1 MTYKYYEVRREVY
14 DKCSDKT
21 LKRTRS
27 FKDLKRL
34 FKWYAWVI
42 MALLLVSMIA
52 FIILVYV
59 FPGKPYYLIPCA
71 AAFTVTAIWEFH
83 SERIYNAGE
92 RYRELEEVKHN
103 YLQYIRNVKG
113 VLDSC
118 GIDSREKLDALKKE
132 CNARLDSHTKPY
144 KSVSSTTYNML
155 VSVPLGA
162 VVSSIIYR
170 NSGDTAVAQ
179 IVGLLMFGLMIIGI
193 CKGFK
198 ALSFYADGYF
208 KDRYLLEVLNEL
220 DYTDF

>member
-1 MTYKYYEVRREVY
+1 MTYKYYDVRREVY

-27 FKDLKRL
+27 LKDLRKL

-42 MALLLVSMIA
+42 MSLWLVFMIT

-59 FPGKPYYLIPCA
+59 LPGKPYYLIPCA
-71 AAFTVTAIWEFH
+71 AAFTVTAIWEFR

-144 KSVSSTTYNML
+144 KPVSSTTYNML
-155 VSVPLGA
+155 ISVPLGA

-179 IVGLLMFGLMIIGI
+179 IVGLLMFGLMIIGF
-193 CKGFK
+193 CKVFK
-198 ALSFYADGYF
+198 ALTFYADGYF

>member
-1 MTYKYYEVRREVY
+1 MTYKYYDVRREIY

-27 FKDLKRL
+27 LKDLRRL

-42 MALLLVSMIA
+42 MSLLPISMIA
-52 FIILVYV
+52 FIILVYA
-59 FPGKPYYLIPCA
+59 FPEKPYYLIPCA
-71 AAFTVTAIWEFH
+71 AAFIVTAIWEFR
-83 SERIYNAGE
+83 SERIYNAGK
-92 RYRELEEVKHN
+92 RYRELEEVQKN

-113 VLDSC
+113 VLNAC
-118 GIDSREKLDALKKE
+118 GIDSREKLAALKNE
-132 CNARLDSHTKPY
+132 CNARLGSHTKPY

-155 VSVPLGA
+155 ISVPLGA

-220 DYTDF
+220 DYIDF

>member
-1 MTYKYYEVRREVY
+1 MTYKYYDVRREIY
-14 DKCSDKT
+14 DKCSGKA

-27 FKDLKRL
+27 FKDLRRL

-42 MALLLVSMIA
+42 MALLPVSMIA
-52 FIILVYV
+52 FIILTHI

-71 AAFTVTAIWEFH
+71 TAFIVIAIWEFL

-92 RYRELEEVKHN
+92 RYRELEEVKNN

-113 VLDSC
+113 VLNAC
-118 GIDSREKLDALKKE
+118 GIDSRKKLDALKNE
-132 CNARLDSHTKPY
+132 CNVRLASHTKPY

-155 VSVPLGA
+155 ISVPLGA

>member
-1 MTYKYYEVRREVY
+1 MTYKYYDVRREVY

-27 FKDLKRL
+27 FKDLRKL

-42 MALLLVSMIA
+42 MSLWLVFMIT

-59 FPGKPYYLIPCA
+59 LPGKPYYLIPCA
-71 AAFTVTAIWEFH
+71 AAFTVTAIWEFR

-92 RYRELEEVKHN
+92 RYRELEEVQKN

-113 VLDSC
+113 VLNACD
-118 GIDSREKLDALKKE
+118 IDSREKLDALKKE

-170 NSGDTAVAQ
+170 NSGDAAVAQ
-179 IVGLLMFGLMIIGI
+179 IVGLLMFGLMIIGF
-193 CKGFK
+193 CKVFK
-198 ALSFYADGYF
+198 ALTFYADGYF

>member
-34 FKWYAWVI
+34 FKSYAWVI

-118 GIDSREKLDALKKE
+118 GIDSREKHDALKKE
-132 CNARLDSHTKPY
+132 CNARCSLRGH
-144 KSVSSTTYNML
+144 ML
-155 VSVPLGA
+155 QCLQSK
-162 VVSSIIYR
+162 I
-170 NSGDTAVAQ
+170 
-179 IVGLLMFGLMIIGI
+179 
-193 CKGFK
+193 
-198 ALSFYADGYF
+198 
-208 KDRYLLEVLNEL
+208 
-220 DYTDF
+220 

>member
-1 MTYKYYEVRREVY
+1 MTYKYYDIRREIY

-27 FKDLKRL
+27 FKDLRRL
-34 FKWYAWVI
+34 FKWHAWVI
-42 MALLLVSMIA
+42 MSLLPVSMIA
-52 FIILVYV
+52 FIILVYA
-59 FPGKPYYLIPCA
+59 FPEKPYYLIPCA
-71 AAFTVTAIWEFH
+71 AAFIVTAIWEFR

-113 VLDSC
+113 VLNSC
-118 GIDSREKLDALKKE
+118 GIDSRKKLDALKNE
-132 CNARLDSHTKPY
+132 CNARLASHTKPY

-155 VSVPLGA
+155 ISVPLGA

-179 IVGLLMFGLMIIGI
+179 IVGLLMFGLIIIGF

-198 ALSFYADGYF
+198 AFTFYTDGYF

>member
-1 MTYKYYEVRREVY
+1 MTYKYYDVRREVY

-27 FKDLKRL
+27 FKDLRKL
-34 FKWYAWVI
+34 LKWYAWI
-42 MALLLVSMIA
+42 IISLLLVSMIA

-71 AAFTVTAIWEFH
+71 AAFTVTSIWEFR
-83 SERIYNAGE
+83 SERIYNANE

-103 YLQYIRNVKG
+103 YLQYIRNIKG
-113 VLDSC
+113 VLNSC
-118 GIDSREKLDALKKE
+118 GIDSREKLDALKNE
-132 CNARLDSHTKPY
+132 CNARLDSHAKPY

-170 NSGDTAVAQ
+170 NSGDAAVAQ
-179 IVGLLMFGLMIIGI
+179 IVWLLMVGLMIIGF
-193 CKGFK
+193 CKVFK
-198 ALSFYADGYF
+198 ALTFYADGYF
-208 KDRYLLEVLNEL
+208 KDRYLLEVLREL
-220 DYTDF
+220 DYTDV

>member
-1 MTYKYYEVRREVY
+1 MTYKYYDVRREIY
-14 DKCSDKT
+14 DKCSGKA

-170 NSGDTAVAQ
+170 NSGDAAVAQ
-179 IVGLLMFGLMIIGI
+179 IVGLLMVGLMIIGF
-193 CKGFK
+193 CKVFK
-198 ALSFYADGYF
+198 ALTFYADGYF

-220 DYTDF
+220 DYSDF

>member
-27 FKDLKRL
+27 FKDLRKL
-34 FKWYAWVI
+34 FKWNAWVI
-42 MALLLVSMIA
+42 MSLLPVSMIA
-52 FIILVYV
+52 FIILVYA
-59 FPGKPYYLIPCA
+59 FPEKPYYLIPCA
-71 AAFTVTAIWEFH
+71 AAFIVTAIWEFR
-83 SERIYNAGE
+83 SERIYNADQ
-92 RYRELEEVKHN
+92 RYRELEEVNHN
-103 YLQYIRNVKG
+103 YLQYIRNIKG
-113 VLDSC
+113 VLSSC
-118 GIDSREKLDALKKE
+118 GIDSREQLDALKNE
-132 CNARLDSHTKPY
+132 CNARLDSHGKPY

-155 VSVPLGA
+155 ISVPLGA

-170 NSGDTAVAQ
+170 NSGDAAVAQ

-220 DYTDF
+220 DYSDF

>member
-1 MTYKYYEVRREVY
+1 MTYKYYDVRREVY

-27 FKDLKRL
+27 FKDLRRL

-42 MALLLVSMIA
+42 MSLLPVSMIA
-52 FIILVYV
+52 FIILVYA
-59 FPGKPYYLIPCA
+59 FPEKPYYLIPCA
-71 AAFTVTAIWEFH
+71 AAFIVIAIWEFR
-83 SERIYNAGE
+83 SERIYNANE

-103 YLQYIRNVKG
+103 YLQYIRNIKG
-113 VLDSC
+113 VLNSC
-118 GIDSREKLDALKKE
+118 GIDSREKLDALKNE
-132 CNARLDSHTKPY
+132 CNARLDSHAKPY

-170 NSGDTAVAQ
+170 SSGDTAVTQ
-179 IVGLLMFGLMIIGI
+179 IVGLLMFGLMVIGI

-220 DYTDF
+220 DYSDF

>member
-1 MTYKYYEVRREVY
+1 MTYKYYDVRREVY
-14 DKCSDKT
+14 DKCSDKI

-27 FKDLKRL
+27 FQDLRRL
-34 FKWYAWVI
+34 FKWHAWVI
-42 MALLLVSMIA
+42 MSLLPVSMIA
-52 FIILVYV
+52 FIILVYA
-59 FPGKPYYLIPCA
+59 FPEKPYYLIPCA
-71 AAFTVTAIWEFH
+71 AAFIVTAIWEFR

-92 RYRELEEVKHN
+92 RYRELEEVKNN

-113 VLDSC
+113 VLNSC
-118 GIDSREKLDALKKE
+118 GIDSREQLDALKNE
-132 CNARLDSHTKPY
+132 CNARLASHAKPY

-155 VSVPLGA
+155 ISVPLGA

>member
-1 MTYKYYEVRREVY
+1 MTYKYYDVRREVY

-27 FKDLKRL
+27 LKDLRRL

-42 MALLLVSMIA
+42 MSLLPISMIA
-52 FIILVYV
+52 FIILVYA
-59 FPGKPYYLIPCA
+59 FPEKPYYLIPCA
-71 AAFTVTAIWEFH
+71 AAFIVTAIWEFR

-92 RYRELEEVKHN
+92 RYRELEEVKNN

-113 VLDSC
+113 VLNSC
-118 GIDSREKLDALKKE
+118 GIDSRKKLDALKNE
-132 CNARLDSHTKPY
+132 CNVRLASHTKPY

-155 VSVPLGA
+155 ISVPLGA

-220 DYTDF
+220 DYSDF

>member
-27 FKDLKRL
+27 FKDLRKL

-42 MALLLVSMIA
+42 MSLLPVSMIA
-52 FIILVYV
+52 FIILVYA
-59 FPGKPYYLIPCA
+59 FPEKPYYLIPCA
-71 AAFTVTAIWEFH
+71 AAFIVTAIWEFR

-92 RYRELEEVKHN
+92 RYRELEEVKNN

-113 VLDSC
+113 VLSSC
-118 GIDSREKLDALKKE
+118 GIDSREKLDALKNE
-132 CNARLDSHTKPY
+132 CNARLDSHAKPY

-155 VSVPLGA
+155 ISVPLGA

-170 NSGDTAVAQ
+170 NSGDAAVAQ
-179 IVGLLMFGLMIIGI
+179 IVGLLMFGLMIIGF